1 MPDIDDGATVE
12 VQGSAA
18 KPYVLANKGGV
29 YSCSCPAWRNQS
41 VGIEKRTCK
50 HLKSYRGAAAEE
62 ARVGNAAPAP
72 KPVPKA
78 APAPAGDG
86 IAPEE
91 TDETKGPPLLLA
103 HSWEGDIDLTGWW
116 MSEKLDGVRAYWDGK
131 QFLSRLGNPYL
142 APDWFIEGLPDVP
155 LDGEL
160 WSGRKKFQRTIS
172 IVRRQDRGKD
182 WKEVSFVVFDA
193 PSLKAPFEERLAFC
207 RAHMESAKPPHTV
220 AHDHQLCTGIE
231 HIRKELARVE
241 SLGGEGLMMRKPGSP
256 YEAGRSMTLLK
267 IKSFHDAEARVVE
280 HTPGAGKH
288 KGRLGALVVELPSGL
303 RFSVGT
309 GLSDAERKNPPPIG
323 SLITFRYQEL
333 SEGGVPRFP
342 SFVCVRQDV
351 AWPIQTSVAPVPAAG
366 PEVQPVSALS
376 AAAAQSSGA
385 APSAGAPPASA
396 PAKALAPA
404 PSVAAAVKKPAVVPK
419 SPAVSAATPGS
430 TWRYGDPA
438 APAYPSDFEIVAKA
452 VLQLT
457 DLVSNHNKYYAIEIH
472 QAAGGHY
479 RVFTHYGRTDDLEA
493 NPEAGARECR
503 FFDSLAEAQGAYQSI
518 YGQKTRKGYREV
530 SLASSK
536 IGSQKARGASSGDVD
551 EKTLAKI
558 SRGPEPR
565 EKAVLEPPLQPP
577 ATVSLPPPPPPAA
590 PETGPTIKGKLLSFV
605 KRLTGHAPAAEPPAI
620 TSLSTP
626 PVEEL
631 PIQNRPAGALHPKV
645 HALVNYIYSEATTAL
660 TTTVAAQITANGI
673 ETPLGVLTIGQI
685 EKGEALLQELYEVF
699 KKKSASRAEM
709 VRLSGE
715 FYTVIPHRIGRSR
728 SAIEE
733 AVIDSMEAFEQK
745 QETLQ
750 LMKDML
756 AVNGEAGD
764 VLFKSETEKQYE
776 ALRCDLGW
784 VDPAS
789 DEGRAITDYV
799 LKSQVKS
806 HRIKVQNIYSV
817 RRGVEWT
824 QFAEGIG
831 NNRLLFHGSR
841 IKNWV
846 GILSRGILL
855 PKIVVSM
862 GVHRT
867 DAGWLGNGIYFG
879 DAACTSSFYTSP
891 GRKKTRLMAIARV
904 ALGRVKDFTKI
915 TYGLNAPPAGYDSCH
930 GVRAHGLVVSDFAD
944 DEYVVYKAQ
953 QQRLET
959 LVEFTS

>member
-1 MPDIDDGATVE
+1 MPEIDDGASVE

-18 KPYVLANKGGV
+18 KPYVLTNKGGV

-41 VGIEKRTCK
+41 LAIEKRTCK
-50 HLKSYRGAAAEE
+50 HLKAYRGVAAED
-62 ARVGNAAPAP
+62 ARTGGASAPP
-72 KPVPKA
+72 QKTVPKA
-78 APAPAGDG
+78 APEPSTPA
-86 IAPEE
+86 E
-91 TDETKGPPLLLA
+91 TSDEADESKGPPLLLA

-142 APDWFIEGLPDVP
+142 APGWFVERLPSVP

-172 IVRRQDRGKD
+172 IVRRQDRSDD

-193 PSLKAPFEERLAFC
+193 PALKAPFEERLAFC
-207 RAHMESAKPPHTV
+207 RAHVESAKPPHMV
-220 AHDHQLCTGIE
+220 AHEHHVCTGTD
-231 HIRKELARVE
+231 HIRTELARVE
-241 SLGGEGLMMRKPGSP
+241 SLGGEGLMMRKPGSL
-256 YEAGRSMTLLK
+256 YETGRSMTLLK
-267 IKSFHDAEARVVE
+267 IKSFHDAEARVVD
-280 HTPGAGKH
+280 HLAGAGKH
-288 KGRLGALVVELPSGL
+288 KGRLGALAVELPSGL

-309 GLSDAERKNPPPIG
+309 GFSDAERKNPPPVG
-323 SLITFRYQEL
+323 SIITFRYQEL
-333 SEGGVPRFP
+333 SDGGVPRFP
-342 SFVCVRQDV
+342 SFVCIRHDA
-351 AWPIQTSVAPVPAAG
+351 AWPVKSSGVPVPLHEPG
-366 PEVQPVSALS
+366 PEPLS
-376 AAAAQSSGA
+376 D
-385 APSAGAPPASA
+385 
-396 PAKALAPA
+396 PA
-404 PSVAAAVKKPAVVPK
+404 PSVAAQEPELSEIPASVPEPAPTVAVKKQPP
-419 SPAVSAATPGS
+419 VSKPRSESAGA
-430 TWRYGDPA
+430 TWRYGDPE
-438 APAYPSDFEIVAKA
+438 APPFPADFEIVSKA

-472 QAAGGHY
+472 QAAGGNY
-479 RVFTHYGRTDDLEA
+479 RVFTHYGRTDDLET
-493 NPEAGARECR
+493 NPNAGAKECR
-503 FFDSLAEAQGAYQSI
+503 FFDSLAEAQAGYQSI

-551 EKTLAKI
+551 QKTLAKI
-558 SRGPEPR
+558 SREPEPQ
-565 EKAVLEPPLQPP
+565 EKAPHPVP
-577 ATVSLPPPPPPAA
+577 LPPPHIAEPDV
-590 PETGPTIKGKLLSFV
+590 TMKGKMLSFV
-605 KRLTGHAPAAEPPAI
+605 KRLTGQASPPPVEPPAA
-620 TSLSTP
+620 P
-626 PVEEL
+626 PLGHV
-631 PIQNRPAGALHPKV
+631 PAAGALHPRIQE
-645 HALVNYIYSEATTAL
+645 LVDYMYSEATTAL

-685 EKGEALLQELYEVF
+685 EKGETLLQELYELF
-699 KKKSASRAEM
+699 KKKKASRAEM

-728 SAIEE
+728 AAIEE
-733 AVIDSMEAFEQK
+733 AVIDSMAAFEQK

-756 AVNGEAGD
+756 AVNGEAGN
-764 VLFKSETEKQYE
+764 VLFKPESEKQYE

-789 DEGRAITDYV
+789 PEGRVIADYV
-799 LKSQVKS
+799 LKSQIKS
-806 HRIKVQNIYSV
+806 HRIKIQQIYSV
-817 RRGVEWT
+817 RRDTEWT
-824 QFAEGIG
+824 QFAEETG
-831 NNRLLFHGSR
+831 NHRLLFHGSR

-879 DAACTSSFYTSP
+879 DAACTSSYYTSP

-904 ALGRVKDFTKI
+904 ALGRMKDFTKI

-930 GVRAHGLVVSDFAD
+930 GVRAQAGITSEFAD

-959 LVEFTS
+959 LVEFTC

>member
-1 MPDIDDGATVE
+1 MDSRDDFDRLGTMPDIDDGATVE

-18 KPYVLANKGGV
+18 KPYVLSNKGGV

-41 VGIEKRTCK
+41 VAIEKRTCK

-62 ARVGNAAPAP
+62 ARIGGSPGTSSKPSPNAPPASS
-72 KPVPKA
+72 A
-78 APAPAGDG
+78 AAATT
-86 IAPEE
+86 EE
-91 TDETKGPPLLLA
+91 AEESKGPPLLLA
-103 HSWEGDIDLTGWW
+103 HSWEGDLDLTGWW

-142 APDWFIEGLPDVP
+142 APDWFTEGLPEVP

-172 IVRRQDRGKD
+172 IVRRQDRSKD

-193 PSLKAPFEERLAFC
+193 PALPAPFEERLAFC

-220 AHDHQLCTGIE
+220 AHDHQVCTGID
-231 HIRKELARVE
+231 HVRSELARVE
-241 SLGGEGLMMRKPGSP
+241 SLGGEGLMMRKPGSH

-267 IKSFHDAEARVVE
+267 IKTFHDAEARVVQ
-280 HTPGAGKH
+280 HVAGAGKH
-288 KGRLGALVVELPSGL
+288 KGRMGALVVELPSGL
-303 RFSVGT
+303 KFSVGT
-309 GLSDAERKNPPPIG
+309 GFSDAERKNPPPVG

-342 SFVCVRQDV
+342 SFVCIRQDA
-351 AWPIQTSVAPVPAAG
+351 AWPMKDSNAPAF
-366 PEVQPVSALS
+366 
-376 AAAAQSSGA
+376 
-385 APSAGAPPASA
+385 PPASVL
-396 PAKALAPA
+396 PSVPSVPSVPEPA
-404 PSVAAAVKKPAVVPK
+404 PVAVKKPA
-419 SPAVSAATPGS
+419 SASKPRTEAAGAAGS
-430 TWRYGDPA
+430 TWRYDDAA
-438 APAYPSDFEIVAKA
+438 APSYPADFEIVSKA

-472 QAAGGHY
+472 QAAGGHF
-479 RVFTHYGRTDDLEA
+479 RVFTHYGRTDDLET
-493 NPEAGARECR
+493 NPNAGAKECR
-503 FFDSLAEAQGAYQSI
+503 FFESLPEAQAAYQSI

-551 EKTLAKI
+551 QKTLAKI
-558 SRGPEPR
+558 SRGPEPQ
-565 EKAVLEPPLQPP
+565 EEAPGPLPVP
-577 ATVSLPPPPPPAA
+577 IPIPPPPSPVAAEPPI
-590 PETGPTIKGKLLSFV
+590 TVKGKLLGFV
-605 KRLTGHAPAAEPPAI
+605 RRLTGQPATPEPTSIESHVIQGTPAALPAR
-620 TSLSTP
+620 
-626 PVEEL
+626 
-631 PIQNRPAGALHPKV
+631 PIGTLHPKV
-645 HALVNYIYSEATTAL
+645 HGLVNYIYSEATTAL
-660 TTTVAAQITANGI
+660 TTTVAARITANGI

-685 EKGEALLQELYEVF
+685 EKGEALLQELYGLF
-699 KKKSASRAEM
+699 TKKTASRSEM

-715 FYTVIPHRIGRSR
+715 FYTLIPHRIGRSR
-728 SAIEE
+728 AAIED

-764 VLFKSETEKQYE
+764 VLFKSESEKQYE

-784 VDPAS
+784 VDPTSA
-789 DEGRAITDYV
+789 EGRAIADYL

-806 HRIKVQNIYSV
+806 HRIKIQDIYTV
-817 RRGVEWT
+817 KRDAEWA
-824 QFAEGIG
+824 QFAEGTG

-879 DAACTSSFYTSP
+879 DAACTSSYYTSP
-891 GRKKTRLMAIARV
+891 GNKKTRLMAIARV
-904 ALGRVKDFTKI
+904 ALGRMKDFTKI
-915 TYGLNAPPAGYDSCH
+915 TYGMNAPPAGYDSCH
-930 GVRAHGLVVSDFAD
+930 GVRAHGGITSEFAD

-959 LVEFTS
+959 LVEFTC